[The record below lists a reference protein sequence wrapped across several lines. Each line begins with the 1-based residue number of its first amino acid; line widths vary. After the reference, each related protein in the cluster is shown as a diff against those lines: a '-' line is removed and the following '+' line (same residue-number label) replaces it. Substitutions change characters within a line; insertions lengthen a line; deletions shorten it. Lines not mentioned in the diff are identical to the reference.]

1 MAVKI
6 PGVRQVINVGS
17 TPNDGTG
24 DVLRDAMVYV
34 NENFTE
40 LYSNAVVNTNITV
53 GNSSVNCFVNSTS
66 LTFTNAS
73 SRMSLGNSTSN
84 SVVNSTGFYT
94 THTLSGANATLSTN
108 TLTLGSSSVSGNGYT
123 WLPNGLKL
131 NWGWVSANNTTG
143 GNAVFSSAFT
153 TAVYSVVATSNTA
166 TATYQAGVTA
176 INLGNT
182 NIRTG
187 NATSTNVFYMAIGV

>member
-1 MAVKI
+1 MGVKI
-6 PGVRQVINVGS
+6 PGVQQVINVGS
-17 TPNDGTG
+17 APNDGTG

-53 GNSSVNCFVNSTS
+53 GNSTVNCFINSIS
-66 LTFTNAS
+66 IVVANAS
-73 SRMSLGNSTSN
+73 SRISVGNSSSN
-84 SVVNSTGFYT
+84 AVINSTGFYT

-108 TLTLGSSSVSGNGYT
+108 TLTLGTSTSAANGYT

-131 NWGWVSANNTTG
+131 NWGWVSANSSD

-153 TAVYSVVATSNTA
+153 TACYSVTATSNTA
-166 TATYQAGVTA
+166 VATYQAGVTA

-182 NIRTG
+182 NIRTA
-187 NATSTNVFYMAIGV
+187 NATSTNVRWMAIGV